1 MPERLYLRPIAQ
13 SASLY
18 LVFVS
23 CPLPRTLLLPPL
35 DRPDAEALLAQ
46 IVDILR
52 LAPLY
57 QPTMPRTGKPLS
69 VRMSNCGPLGWV
81 SDKDGGYRYQP
92 FHPETGER
100 WPPIPQMLLE
110 LWARHARYP
119 HPPEACLI
127 NYYAEGTRM
136 GLHQD
141 RDEADFDAPVF
152 SVSLGDTARFRLG
165 GTTRGGPTDSFL
177 LRSGDVMMLAGPNR
191 LAFHG
196 VDKVLAG
203 SSNLLLAYPDVFPG
217 GGRINL
223 TMRRVSKP

>member
-1 MPERLYLRPIAQ
+1 MTSIAN
-13 SASLY
+13 
-18 LVFVS
+18 
-23 CPLPRTLLLPPL
+23 PLLPSL
-35 DRPDAEALLAQ
+35 DRAQAEALLAR
-46 IVDILR
+46 IVDVLHN
-52 LAPLY
+52 APLY

-92 FHPETGER
+92 THPVTGEP
-100 WPPIPQMLLE
+100 WPPVPQMLLD
-110 LWARHARYP
+110 LWERHAGYP

-127 NYYAEGTRM
+127 NYYAEGTKM

-165 GTTRGGPTDSFL
+165 GTTRGGPTEAFL

-196 VDKVLAG
+196 IDKVLAG
-203 SSNLLLAYPDVFPG
+203 SSNLLLAYPDLFPG

-223 TMRRVSKP
+223 TMRRVNRP